1 MERTTIQMKT
11 ITVLAT
17 LFFGTTIG
25 YSQTVT
31 LQSLKGVYVF
41 TERGDVGNR
50 LALAGLGILTLDGQG
65 NATCSETIQTQ
76 GANLSTTCSGT
87 YYINIDGS
95 ARVQILHTVA
105 ADPNDLVTE
114 PQTFIATY
122 KLLVTGGGSQ
132 LKGIRTDNGVAVI
145 ADFSK

>member
-1 MERTTIQMKT
+1 MKT

-25 YSQTVT
+25 FAQSVT
-31 LQSLKGVYVF
+31 LQGLKGVYVF

-50 LALAGLGILTLDGQG
+50 QALAGLGILTLDGQG
-65 NATCSETIQTQ
+65 NATCSETIQTE
-76 GANLSTTCSGT
+76 GANLTTTCSGT
-87 YYINIDGS
+87 YTINIDGS
-95 ARVQILHTVA
+95 ATVKILHTVA
-105 ADPNDLVTE
+105 SDNNETNSE
-114 PQTFIATY
+114 PQTFTATY
-122 KLLVTGGGSQ
+122 KILVTGSGSQ